1 MLELSPYA
9 TREDVLQALSMASE
23 LERRRCEVDFGFFAR
38 RFWHTIEP
46 ATRYVHGPHI
56 EAIVDHL
63 DACLPRV
70 TEKVEVLSDGT
81 RLKVR
86 KVEPGQI
93 RKLLI
98 NMPPRHMKLLD
109 DETPVPTPDGVRRH
123 GDLKVGDQV
132 FGSDGLPAK
141 VVAISPDAPA
151 DLEVEF
157 STGEVIRCNGDHLW
171 RVLDRHGRVWR
182 TLDTSDLLR
191 LHNSDPG
198 RSRFFIPDAPCL
210 SFPSSDLP
218 LDPYFLGCWLGD
230 GSSTKPCITHAVD
243 DRAHIDA
250 IVSRGL
256 RISTECSGGTVTYF
270 SGQGVLEALR
280 ALGVLGRKSI
290 PEIYQR
296 ASEAQRLDLLAGL
309 IDTDGSVE
317 PSTSRVR
324 YSTCDERIRD
334 DVFRLVVGLGFH
346 PYITAVPAPGY
357 GEYSSDKTCYQVCFQ
372 PTRSIPT
379 QLARKRIVRT
389 DPAHRLRAIRSVR
402 RAASPGVGHCITVD
416 RDDGLYVAGSTHVVT
431 HNSTLVSVLWPAYVW
446 ARRPEFRWLFTS
458 YSKALAIR
466 DTMRMRAVLMSP
478 HYQYLWASRFRLLPD
493 QNEKSKFF
501 NTSMGYRVSGSVES
515 GVTGEGGDGVICFPW
530 ETLVQTEVGPLPIG
544 QIVDGRLPVRVWS
557 YDRSTGASRLSPIS
571 GWHSNPGSPLVR
583 VSTPGGSFRCTP
595 DHRILTRRGWVEAR
609 QLGPLDVLP
618 RASVPD
624 SCDHGLVDSQLA
636 CDGSIGL
643 AGAQH
648 LLDVLLGDFGLRV
661 LGSDFLV
668 RSLSL
673 KRFVRPTSSASDSG
687 DVPLS
692 NSQSLG
698 QLESSL
704 RSLQDSLH
712 ILVRQFGI
720 RGLASC
726 LDPLGSD
733 GILDVVASGPVC
745 EVFDSVVQRV
755 SVKVSRVLSCLPLPD
770 ECFCDEL
777 VNEALERLS
786 VLAQVDAPVPA
797 VCIQFKRPS
806 WYPHR
811 RSAPFDDSRNASC
824 VSVTG
829 DHVEPLES
837 CDVSPLF
844 VSGFGHC
851 DTSYCLTVEPDHNFI
866 LCVGGDNIVVS
877 NCDDPHNVHD
887 ADSER
892 VRETTENWWFESMST
907 RLNDPDTG
915 FHVAVFQRVHEKDIA
930 AKCIERGYVHL
941 NLPARYDPKRS
952 CVTVL
957 GWKDWRTEEGQL
969 LWPDR
974 FSEPTMVALETDL
987 GAYGTASQLQQD
999 PKPRGGAFIK
1009 REWFKRVDAKNL
1021 EKIVGGI
1028 FWGRGWDLALNKEG
1042 DLVAGVEGGFDGDGN
1057 FYLRRGVFWHEDSP
1071 ISEERIEL
1079 IGEHERNRVVVEAIG
1094 TTRSMG
1100 LSVAARLSGKCLVEV
1115 IDSKENKVSMAIP
1128 WISLAQAGKVFL
1140 VEEADASGELDP
1152 SLRGS
1157 WPFYS
1162 YNKVAWIDRFL
1173 DVATSW
1179 KPDPTLSQVDDPI
1192 DAVSLVYHGMSKF
1205 VDLKRTLV
1213 PGVLPGSITDGHAES
1228 VDPEDDDFDEYDNR
1242 FS

>member
-1 MLELSPYA
+1 MLDLSPYA

-70 TEKVEVLSDGT
+70 TEKVDVLSDGT

-109 DETPVPTPDGVRRH
+109 DETPVPTPIGIRRH
-123 GDLKVGDQV
+123 GDLRVGDEV
-132 FGSDGLPAK
+132 FGVDGLPAK
-141 VVAISPDAPA
+141 IIAISPDAPS
-151 DLEVEF
+151 DFEVEF

-182 TLDTSDLLR
+182 TLDTATLLELHASDV
-191 LHNSDPG
+191 G

-210 SFPSSDLP
+210 SFPASDLP
-218 LDPYFLGCWLGD
+218 LDPYFFGCWLGD
-230 GSSTKPCITHAVD
+230 GSSTKPCITHAAD

-280 ALGVLGRKSI
+280 ALGVRGRKSI

-296 ASEAQRLDLLAGL
+296 ASESQRLDLLAGL

-317 PSTSRVR
+317 PVTSRVR

-346 PYITAVPAPGY
+346 PYITTVPAPGY

-389 DPAHRLRAIRSVR
+389 YPSHRLRAIRLVR
-402 RAASPGVGHCITVD
+402 RSASPGVGHCITVD
-416 RDDGLYVAGSTHVVT
+416 REDGLYVAGSTHVVT

-446 ARRPEFRWLFTS
+446 TRRPEFRWLFTS

-515 GVTGEGGDGVICFPW
+515 GVTGEGGDGVI
-530 ETLVQTEVGPLPIG
+530 V
-544 QIVDGRLPVRVWS
+544 
-557 YDRSTGASRLSPIS
+557 
-571 GWHSNPGSPLVR
+571 
-583 VSTPGGSFRCTP
+583 
-595 DHRILTRRGWVEAR
+595 
-609 QLGPLDVLP
+609 
-618 RASVPD
+618 
-624 SCDHGLVDSQLA
+624 
-636 CDGSIGL
+636 
-643 AGAQH
+643 
-648 LLDVLLGDFGLRV
+648 
-661 LGSDFLV
+661 
-668 RSLSL
+668 
-673 KRFVRPTSSASDSG
+673 
-687 DVPLS
+687 
-692 NSQSLG
+692 
-698 QLESSL
+698 
-704 RSLQDSLH
+704 
-712 ILVRQFGI
+712 
-720 RGLASC
+720 
-726 LDPLGSD
+726 
-733 GILDVVASGPVC
+733 
-745 EVFDSVVQRV
+745 
-755 SVKVSRVLSCLPLPD
+755 
-770 ECFCDEL
+770 
-777 VNEALERLS
+777 
-786 VLAQVDAPVPA
+786 
-797 VCIQFKRPS
+797 
-806 WYPHR
+806 
-811 RSAPFDDSRNASC
+811 
-824 VSVTG
+824 
-829 DHVEPLES
+829 
-837 CDVSPLF
+837 
-844 VSGFGHC
+844 
-851 DTSYCLTVEPDHNFI
+851 
-866 LCVGGDNIVVS
+866 
-877 NCDDPHNVHD
+877 DDPHNVHD

-974 FSEPTMVALETDL
+974 FSEPTMAALETDL

-1192 DAVSLVYHGMSKF
+1192 DAVSLIYHGMSKF

-1213 PGVLPGSITDGHAES
+1213 PGVLPGSITDGHVES

>member
-1 MLELSPYA
+1 MLDLSPYA

-70 TEKVEVLSDGT
+70 TEKVDVLSDGT

-109 DETPVPTPDGVRRH
+109 DETPVPTPIGIRRH
-123 GDLKVGDQV
+123 GDLRVGDEV
-132 FGSDGLPAK
+132 FGVDGLPAK
-141 VVAISPDAPA
+141 IVAISPDAPS
-151 DLEVEF
+151 DFEVEF

-182 TLDTSDLLR
+182 TLDTATLLELHASDV
-191 LHNSDPG
+191 G

-210 SFPSSDLP
+210 SFPASDLP
-218 LDPYFLGCWLGD
+218 LDPYFFGCWLGD
-230 GSSTKPCITHAVD
+230 GSSTKPCITHAAD

-280 ALGVLGRKSI
+280 ALGVRGRKSI

-296 ASEAQRLDLLAGL
+296 ASESQRLDLLAGL

-317 PSTSRVR
+317 PVTSRVR

-346 PYITAVPAPGY
+346 PYITTVPAPGY

-389 DPAHRLRAIRSVR
+389 DPSHRLRAIRLVR
-402 RAASPGVGHCITVD
+402 RSASPGVGHCITVD
-416 RDDGLYVAGSTHVVT
+416 REDGLYVAGSTHVVT

-446 ARRPEFRWLFTS
+446 TRRPEFRWLFTS

-515 GVTGEGGDGVICFPW
+515 GVTGEGGDGVI
-530 ETLVQTEVGPLPIG
+530 V
-544 QIVDGRLPVRVWS
+544 
-557 YDRSTGASRLSPIS
+557 
-571 GWHSNPGSPLVR
+571 
-583 VSTPGGSFRCTP
+583 
-595 DHRILTRRGWVEAR
+595 
-609 QLGPLDVLP
+609 
-618 RASVPD
+618 
-624 SCDHGLVDSQLA
+624 
-636 CDGSIGL
+636 
-643 AGAQH
+643 
-648 LLDVLLGDFGLRV
+648 
-661 LGSDFLV
+661 
-668 RSLSL
+668 
-673 KRFVRPTSSASDSG
+673 
-687 DVPLS
+687 
-692 NSQSLG
+692 
-698 QLESSL
+698 
-704 RSLQDSLH
+704 
-712 ILVRQFGI
+712 
-720 RGLASC
+720 
-726 LDPLGSD
+726 
-733 GILDVVASGPVC
+733 
-745 EVFDSVVQRV
+745 
-755 SVKVSRVLSCLPLPD
+755 
-770 ECFCDEL
+770 
-777 VNEALERLS
+777 
-786 VLAQVDAPVPA
+786 
-797 VCIQFKRPS
+797 
-806 WYPHR
+806 
-811 RSAPFDDSRNASC
+811 
-824 VSVTG
+824 
-829 DHVEPLES
+829 
-837 CDVSPLF
+837 
-844 VSGFGHC
+844 
-851 DTSYCLTVEPDHNFI
+851 
-866 LCVGGDNIVVS
+866 
-877 NCDDPHNVHD
+877 DDPHNVHD

-974 FSEPTMVALETDL
+974 FSEPTMAALETDL

-1192 DAVSLVYHGMSKF
+1192 DAVSLIYHGMSKF